1 MEWTIYS
8 IGDSAFLE
16 QVLNAVAM
24 LTGTGDFNDAIRIGF
39 LLGVLMLALQAVLRP
54 MSMIQFQ
61 YTLVAFLVFSFLYGP
76 GQRVLIEDAYT
87 GDVRVVDNVP
97 LGVAASGAII
107 SNAGY
112 AITKLFE
119 TAFSTPAMTTYGFGS
134 QLDELGLIQKAF
146 STPAG
151 LGRANA
157 PRAGDDVRMSW
168 YNYIKECTLVG
179 VDQGTLKVDDIMR
192 NKNVVDALRF
202 DSNFFGTRIYIDG
215 GAKDLSCADAWN
227 ALQAYTTGPFAV
239 AAWDVLAAKKGLSTP
254 GGGADAETA
263 LADALAQAGAVGVS
277 AQDYMIA
284 NVLLP
289 IYEDSVSGKQL
300 DDQSIGAAI
309 ATQQAIS
316 QRDAQWAGEYTV
328 FATVVRPMMTFLEG
342 FTFAVTPIM
351 GFLVAMGTFGIN
363 VAAKY
368 VVTLLWIQLWMPTMA
383 IVNLYLNLVIN
394 KKMAAFQAVGGMGL
408 PIPSFGGL
416 YELNSQ
422 IQHWLSTGGMLA
434 SSVPALTMM
443 LVYGGSAVAATH
455 FARRME
461 GGDHL
466 DEKIMRPN
474 VMSNG
479 PALAVG
485 AMSDMDRVSGMRLH
499 GAEAAMPSL
508 RIGDNR
514 EAALSS
520 SRSAFESAQASF
532 GTDLGRVASRSEGL
546 STALRDGESFGRKV
560 SSSTSES
567 DQALHAFASE
577 IGNKVGLSDGQKA
590 VLTSTLAGSVD
601 ASGKLGGVGGKNG
614 GVGGKLGG
622 ELKSAFD
629 SNTAS
634 SVERALSD
642 SERSG
647 RTAQFSSDYGLALA
661 RDITAGRETAVT
673 SALSDSESSALKK
686 SAQDVMAQERR
697 AQETAQRSQ
706 SIGTGQDV
714 KLSTLGNQG
723 ASMASELAQRLVGTD
738 PALHGEAQRLAG
750 FYQSRYGMQPDAAFF
765 AGGMMALDRAAAR
778 GDSGANDML
787 VGFASRALGS
797 DAGHQTGNAGANAD
811 LFAKAPQFGETQRKV
826 DAAGLAPVASGA
838 AARGA
843 AGSRIQGALANA
855 DQAINDHRTNGAD
868 VASQRA
874 ARWGG
879 AVDGQRAAE
888 IEGDMLKW
896 VESKTG
902 MAQTTGE
909 AAWGAMKTTS
919 DALGY
924 ADQSIRGAV
933 QGLMHGQGISAGV
946 GEVMAGYHD
955 AHQRYAVAELGM
967 TSTQAQY
974 WADVQMA
981 PLERAIGTVPGG
993 DAMLASFD
1001 TNAQASRAAV
1011 ISEAGGKSVVA
1022 DAIRSSAATD
1032 SEVNAKMVGSW
1043 NRAAGL
1049 LQ

>member
-24 LTGTGDFNDAIRIGF
+24 LAGTGDFADAIRIGF
-39 LLGVLMLALQAVLRP
+39 LLGVLMLAFQAVMRP
-54 MSMIQFQ
+54 MSMIQLQ
-61 YTLVAFLVFSFLYGP
+61 HTLVAFVVFSFLYGP

-112 AITKLFE
+112 TITKLFE
-119 TAFSTPAMTTYGFGS
+119 TAFSTPAMTEYGFGS

-157 PRAGDDVRMSW
+157 PNAGADVRMSW

-179 VDQGTLKVDDIMR
+179 VDQGALQIDDVMR
-192 NKNVVDALRF
+192 NKNVMGALRF
-202 DSNFFGTRIYIDG
+202 DSNFFGTRIYVDG
-215 GAKDLSCADAWN
+215 GPKDLSCADAWN

-239 AAWDVLAAKKGLSTP
+239 AAWDVLAAKKGLTMA
-254 GGGADAETA
+254 GAGANAETA
-263 LADALAQAGAVGVS
+263 LADALAQAGAIGVS

-289 IYEDSVSGKQL
+289 IYEDAVSGKQL

-351 GFLVAMGTFGIN
+351 GFLVAMGTFGIS

-368 VVTLLWIQLWMPTMA
+368 VTTLLWIQLWMPTMA

-394 KKMAAFQAVGGMGL
+394 KKMAAFQAATGIGL

-416 YELNSQ
+416 YELNSH

-474 VMSNG
+474 VMSTA

-485 AMSDMDRVSGMRLH
+485 AMSDLDRVSGQRLH
-499 GAEAAMPSL
+499 GAEAAMPAL

-532 GTDLGRVASRSEGL
+532 GSELGRVTSRSEGL
-546 STALRDGESFGRKV
+546 NTRLQDGESFGRKV
-560 SSSTSES
+560 SSSTAES
-567 DQALHAFASE
+567 DKAVHSLSKE
-577 IGNKVGLSDGQKA
+577 IGNQVGLSDGQNNQ
-590 VLTSTLAGSVD
+590 LTSLLAGALSGGVKGSGLG
-601 ASGKLGGVGGKNG
+601 ASLEGKLQSQFGVETGTKI
-614 GVGGKLGG
+614 
-622 ELKSAFD
+622 A
-629 SNTAS
+629 
-634 SVERALSD
+634 RALSD
-642 SERSG
+642 SETSG
-647 RTAQFSSDYGLALA
+647 RTEDFSRQYGIALA
-661 RDITAGRETAVT
+661 RDISAGRETAVT
-673 SALSDSESSALKK
+673 SALSDSESSALRQ
-686 SAQDVMAQERR
+686 SAQDVVAQERR
-697 AQETAQRSQ
+697 VQETAQRSQ

-723 ASMASELAQRLVGTD
+723 AAMAPELAQRLMGMD

-750 FYQSRYGMQPDAAFF
+750 SYQSRYGMQPAAAFF

-778 GDSGANDML
+778 GDAGANDAL
-787 VGFASRALGS
+787 VGFAARAIGS
-797 DAGHQTGNAGANAD
+797 DPGLQGGDAGANAG
-811 LFAKAPQFGETQRKV
+811 LLSAAPPPGETRRQV
-826 DAAGLAPVASGA
+826 EGAGLAPVTSAA

-843 AGSRIQGALANA
+843 AAGRIQGTLAGA
-855 DQAINDHRTNGAD
+855 DQAINDHRANGAD
-868 VASQRA
+868 VAAQYA
-874 ARWGG
+874 DRWGG
-879 AVDGQRAAE
+879 GVDRQHAKEIESDMARWVQTKTGTAQRA
-888 IEGDMLKW
+888 
-896 VESKTG
+896 
-902 MAQTTGE
+902 GE
-909 AAWGAMKTTS
+909 TAWGDWKTTA

-924 ADQSIRGAV
+924 ATESVGGAIRG
-933 QGLMHGQGISAGV
+933 LMNGKGVSEGV

-955 AHQRYAVAELGM
+955 AHQRYAMAELGM
-967 TSTQAQY
+967 TQTQAEY
-974 WADVQMA
+974 WADSQIL
-981 PLERAIGTVPGG
+981 PLERSIEELPGG
-993 DAMLASFD
+993 KAALSYFDAR
-1001 TNAQASRAAV
+1001 TQESRARV
-1011 ISEAGGKSVVA
+1011 IEEAGGKSVVA
-1022 DAIRSSAATD
+1022 DAISSSAYTGN
-1032 SEVNAKMVGSW
+1032 EFNAKMVGQW
-1043 NRAAGL
+1043 NRANGL
-1049 LQ
+1049 LN

>member
-1 MEWTIYS
+1 MNHRETVKYPFRANRRTVLKSATGAAAAMGAAGILGKSYTRALAQ
-8 IGDSAFLE
+8 DSVRD
-16 QVLNAVAM
+16 Q
-24 LTGTGDFNDAIRIGF
+24 I
-39 LLGVLMLALQAVLRP
+39 LQIP
-54 MSMIQFQ
+54 
-61 YTLVAFLVFSFLYGP
+61 GP
-76 GQRVLIEDAYT
+76 GLNPTDADMEKVGELCLT
-87 GDVRVVDNVP
+87 TENQGKFAGQTVRFQG
-97 LGVAASGAII
+97 L

-112 AITKLFE
+112 HNNVFRPLSRAWEEATGAKIEWIDVTQADSYPKMAEAISSNAVDFDVLE
-119 TAFSTPAMTTYGFGS
+119 GSGGWEGELLGGGFCVPMPDS
-134 QLDELGLIQKAF
+134 IRNDPVYDF
-146 STPAG
+146 
-151 LGRANA
+151 
-157 PRAGDDVRMSW
+157 
-168 YNYIKECTLVG
+168 
-179 VDQGTLKVDDIMR
+179 DDIVAYLQSPTR
-192 NKNVVDALRF
+192 TWDGVVYGA
-202 DSNFFGTRIYIDG
+202 SVDG
-215 GAKDLSCADAWN
+215 DMHHFNYRSDVFSDPGFAEEWTANGGEGDWGPPATWQQV
-227 ALQAYTTGPFAV
+227 QAASEF
-239 AAWDVLAAKKGLSTP
+239 L
-254 GGGADAETA
+254 
-263 LADALAQAGAVGVS
+263 
-277 AQDYMIA
+277 
-284 NVLLP
+284 
-289 IYEDSVSGKQL
+289 SGKQL

-328 FATVVRPMMTFLEG
+328 FATIVRPMMTFLEG

-485 AMSDMDRVSGMRLH
+485 AMSDMDRVSGLRLH

-514 EAALSS
+514 EASLSS
-520 SRSAFESAQASF
+520 SRSAFEAAQASF
-532 GTDLGRVASRSEGL
+532 RSELGRVASRAEGL
-546 STALRDGESFGRKV
+546 NTALRSGEAFGRKV

-567 DQALHAFASE
+567 DQALHAFANE
-577 IGNKVGLSDGQKA
+577 IGNRVNLSDGQKA
-590 VLTSTLAGSVD
+590 ALTSALAGSVD
-601 ASGKLGGVGGKNG
+601 ASGKLGGVGGKGG
-614 GVGGKLGG
+614 GVGG
-622 ELKSAFD
+622 ELSAMLRSVFD
-629 SNTAS
+629 SDTAS
-634 SVERALSD
+634 SIERALGD
-642 SERSG
+642 SEKSG
-647 RTAQFSSDYGLALA
+647 RTAQFNSDYGVALA

-673 SALSDSESSALKK
+673 SLLSDSESSALNK
-686 SAQDVMAQERR
+686 SAQDVVAQERR
-697 AQETAQRSQ
+697 TQETAQRSQ

-723 ASMASELAQRLVGTD
+723 ASMAPELAQRLAGMD

-750 FYQSRYGMQPDAAFF
+750 FYQSRYGMQPEAAFF

-811 LFAKAPQFGETQRKV
+811 LFAGAPQFGATRQQV

-838 AARGA
+838 AARDAA
-843 AGSRIQGALANA
+843 AGRIQGTLAGA
-855 DQAINDHRTNGAD
+855 DQAINDHRANGAD
-868 VASQRA
+868 AAAQQAAQWGRA
-874 ARWGG
+874 LDER
-879 AVDGQRAAE
+879 RATE

-902 MAQTTGE
+902 MAQTVGE
-909 AAWGAMKTTS
+909 AAWGTMKTTD
-919 DALGY
+919 DALKY
-924 ADQSIRGAV
+924 TDQGIRGAI
-933 QGLMHGQGISAGV
+933 QGLLHGQGMSAGV
-946 GEVMAGYHD
+946 SEVMTGYHD
-955 AHQRYAVAELGM
+955 AHQRYAMAELGM
-967 TSTQAQY
+967 TQTQAKY

-981 PLERAIGTVPGG
+981 PLERAVGTLPGG
-993 DAMLASFD
+993 DAALSSFD
-1001 TNAQASRAAV
+1001 TRAQASRAAV
-1011 ISEAGGKSVVA
+1011 INEAGGESGGA
-1022 DAIRSSAATD
+1022 DALRSSAATG

>member
-16 QVLNAVAM
+16 QILNAVAM
-24 LTGTGDFNDAIRIGF
+24 LAGTGDFKDAIRIGF
-39 LLGVLMLALQAVLRP
+39 LLGVLMLAFQAVMRP

-61 YTLVAFLVFSFLYGP
+61 HTLVAFVVFSFLYGP

-112 AITKLFE
+112 TITKLFE
-119 TAFSTPAMTTYGFGS
+119 TAFSTPAMTEYGFGS

-157 PRAGDDVRMSW
+157 PSAGDDVRMSW

-179 VDQGTLKVDDIMR
+179 VDQGALQIDDIMR
-192 NKNVVDALRF
+192 NKNVMDALRF
-202 DSNFFGTRIYIDG
+202 DSEFFGTRIYVEG
-215 GAKDLSCADAWN
+215 GPKDLTCADAWN

-239 AAWDVLAAKKGLSTP
+239 AAWDVLAAKKGLTMA
-254 GGGADAETA
+254 GAGANAETA
-263 LADALAQAGAVGVS
+263 LADALAQAGAIGVS

-289 IYEDSVSGKQL
+289 VYEDAVSGKQL

-363 VAAKY
+363 VAVKY
-368 VVTLLWIQLWMPTMA
+368 VTTLLWIQLWMPTMA

-394 KKMAAFQAVGGMGL
+394 KKMAAFQAATGIGL

-416 YELNSQ
+416 YELNSH

-474 VMSNG
+474 VMSTA

-485 AMSDMDRVSGMRLH
+485 AMSDIDRVSGLRLH

-520 SRSAFESAQASF
+520 SRSALESAQASF
-532 GTDLGRVASRSEGL
+532 GSELGRVASRSEGL

-560 SSSTSES
+560 SSSYAES
-567 DQALHAFASE
+567 DQALHQFASK
-577 IGNKVGLSDGQKA
+577 IGNQVGLDDSQTA
-590 VLTSTLAGSVD
+590 QLAAMLTAGISGG
-601 ASGKLGGVGGKNG
+601 ASPAGIGAKMS
-614 GVGGKLGG
+614 G
-622 ELKSAFD
+622 ELQSRFGAD
-629 SNTAS
+629 TAAKIT
-634 SVERALSD
+634 RALDEAEST
-642 SERSG
+642 G
-647 RTAQFSSDYGLALA
+647 RTAQFSSDYSIALA
-661 RDITAGRETAVT
+661 RDISAGRETAIT

-686 SAQDVMAQERR
+686 SAQDVVAQERR
-697 AQETAQRSQ
+697 LQETAQRSQ

-714 KLSTLGNQG
+714 KLSTLGSQG
-723 ASMASELAQRLVGTD
+723 AAMAPELAQRLMGMD

-750 FYQSRYGMQPDAAFF
+750 FYQSRYGMRPAAAFF

-778 GDSGANDML
+778 GDAGANDAL
-787 VGFASRALGS
+787 VGFAARALGS
-797 DAGHQTGNAGANAD
+797 DQNLQSGDAGANAG
-811 LFAKAPQFGETQRKV
+811 LFSGAPAFGATRQQV
-826 DAAGLAPVASGA
+826 DAAGLAPVASAA

-843 AGSRIQGALANA
+843 AASRIQGTLAGA
-855 DQAINDHRTNGAD
+855 DQAINDHRANSAD
-868 VASQRA
+868 VVGQYADRWRDGVDEQRA
-874 ARWGG
+874 T
-879 AVDGQRAAE
+879 E
-888 IEGDMLKW
+888 IEGDMLRW
-896 VESKTG
+896 VQTKTG
-902 MAQTTGE
+902 AAQQAGE
-909 AAWGAMKTTS
+909 LAWGTWKTTT
-919 DALGY
+919 DALKY
-924 ADQSIRGAV
+924 ANDAVVSGIRGLFDGKGAT
-933 QGLMHGQGISAGV
+933 AGV
-946 GEVMAGYHD
+946 EEVMTGYHA
-955 AHQRYAVAELGM
+955 AHEQYAMAELGM
-967 TSTQAQY
+967 TPAQASY
-974 WADVQMA
+974 WADLQMS
-981 PLERAIGTVPGG
+981 PMQRTLEKLPGG
-993 DAMLASFD
+993 DGVLSYFGAR
-1001 TNAQASRAAV
+1001 TEQSRARV
-1011 ISEAGGKSVVA
+1011 IEEAGGKAIVA
-1022 DAIRSSAATD
+1022 DAISSSAATGN
-1032 SEVNAKMVGSW
+1032 EFNAKMVGQW

-1049 LQ
+1049 LE